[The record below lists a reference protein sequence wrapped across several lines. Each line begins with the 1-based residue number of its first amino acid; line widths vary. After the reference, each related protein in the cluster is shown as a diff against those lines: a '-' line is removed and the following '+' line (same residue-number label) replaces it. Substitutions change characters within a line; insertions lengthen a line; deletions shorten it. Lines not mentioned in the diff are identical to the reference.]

1 MYIHN
6 MVQTKISLYSLFLM
20 IVFMLSSC
28 SNDDIVI
35 GKVDEFPY
43 QSANESYAYMKHAG
57 SVNNVLNT
65 DVRQDEVKNIIVG
78 LTKPSEKAIDVKLS
92 IDPSLV
98 ESFNKSNFTQY
109 KLFPLN
115 LVKIDNEGDV
125 NIPKWRQESEP
136 VLVHL
141 TKDNTLE
148 GNSYLLPV
156 VLNAVSD
163 TGVSANGQVIYY
175 VINVAPPIPSSA
187 KEGWNGVSICYVEV
201 NSNNPLNV
209 GTYTLKNS
217 GKPFF
222 DICQIFAA
230 NMNYNA
236 ETGKV
241 YLSLNENVQHLLANR
256 DKYIK
261 PLQDKGIK
269 VCLSILP
276 NHGGVGL
283 LNLTNTAA
291 KEFATEIKAA
301 VDAYGLDGVDFD
313 EEWADYGNN
322 GLPGA
327 NTTSYGRLL
336 FEVRKLLPRP
346 KIITVYYIGISGLT
360 NPVEGVYPGQMIDY
374 SYYPYYG
381 GFSTSFG
388 AIGGLTKAQWGP
400 YPYAF
405 HSTNGNV
412 LYPSISTMNI
422 NRIKNEGYGV
432 NLMYDIRGQFN
443 GAVMDYSNRLT
454 IISNILY
461 GEEVVA
467 GEIYQK
473 DW

>member
-1 MYIHN
+1 
-6 MVQTKISLYSLFLM
+6 
-20 IVFMLSSC
+20 
-28 SNDDIVI
+28 
-35 GKVDEFPY
+35 
-43 QSANESYAYMKHAG
+43 
-57 SVNNVLNT
+57 
-65 DVRQDEVKNIIVG
+65 
-78 LTKPSEKAIDVKLS
+78 
-92 IDPSLV
+92 
-98 ESFNKSNFTQY
+98 
-109 KLFPLN
+109 
-115 LVKIDNEGDV
+115 
-125 NIPKWRQESEP
+125 
-136 VLVHL
+136 
-141 TKDNTLE
+141 
-148 GNSYLLPV
+148 
-156 VLNAVSD
+156 
-163 TGVSANGQVIYY
+163 
-175 VINVAPPIPSSA
+175 VAPPVPSSA

-291 KEFATEIKAA
+291 KEFAAEIKAV

-381 GFSTSFG
+381 SFSTSFSS
-388 AIGGLTKAQWGP
+388 IGGLTKTQWGP

-412 LYPSISTMNI
+412 LYPSISTTNI
-422 NRIKNEGYGV
+422 NRIKNDGYGV